1 MAKSIQGLP
10 IHIADGACLA
20 MLGWVS
26 VEAWI
31 DRRRL
36 MFLWSIL
43 NLSMDNIYKE
53 CVLTR
58 LCKLRNWTGDL
69 QPKGPVS
76 KMYETC
82 HKYGL
87 HDILHMMMDTGV
99 IINKSEWKREISK
112 HIMEREHN
120 IWWCSIH
127 LYASLGIYR
136 AVVPGISLCWWWSLA
151 NDFPNVRQ
159 YCRSV
164 VRVIMGGCV
173 WFGAVKE
180 NNEDVC
186 IVCRS
191 EKDSVEHFLY
201 ACTALNR
208 ERLDLINEASLYV
221 ESNLYESL
229 NMEEKWA
236 LLLSNGSNLYESLN
250 MEEKWVLLLSNGGY
264 EASLYVESN
273 LYESLNMEEK
283 WALLLSNGGYEL
295 YSEWRQLGR
304 CVVKAVHKMLS
315 LKMELAKNPPNL

>member
-1 MAKSIQGLP
+1 M
-10 IHIADGACLA
+10 
-20 MLGWVS
+20 
-26 VEAWI
+26 
-31 DRRRL
+31 
-36 MFLWSIL
+36 
-43 NLSMDNIYKE
+43 
-53 CVLTR
+53 
-58 LCKLRNWTGDL
+58 
-69 QPKGPVS
+69 
-76 KMYETC
+76 
-82 HKYGL
+82 
-87 HDILHMMMDTGV
+87 
-99 IINKSEWKREISK
+99 
-112 HIMEREHN
+112 
-120 IWWCSIH
+120 
-127 LYASLGIYR
+127 YASLGIYR

-180 NNEDVC
+180 NNKDVC

-236 LLLSNGSNLYESLN
+236 LLLSNG
-250 MEEKWVLLLSNGGY
+250 
-264 EASLYVESN
+264 
-273 LYESLNMEEK
+273 
-283 WALLLSNGGYEL
+283 GYEL

-304 CVVKAVHKMLS
+304 CVVKGVHKMLS